1 MLKAQTTLF
10 DDVVLEIDGKASYL
24 DINTNVFESPIT
36 KLQVLYG
43 SEDERT
49 LKWRIT
55 SPNPG

>member
-1 MLKAQTTLF
+1 MSKAQITLF
-10 DDVVLEIDGKASYL
+10 DDVVLERDGKASYPN
-24 DINTNVFESPIT
+24 INTNVFERPIT